1 MSTSITVRLPDDIAE
16 GLEALAKALDR
27 PRSYIVKKAMETY
40 LSEYADY
47 SLALERL
54 QDKDDRVISSG
65 DLRKRLA
72 RKN

>member
-1 MSTSITVRLPDDIAE
+1 MSKSITVRLPDDMAE

-27 PRSYIVKKAMETY
+27 PRSYLVKKAMETY

-47 SLALERL
+47 LMALERL

-65 DLRKRLA
+65 ELRKRLA

>member
-1 MSTSITVRLPDDIAE
+1 MSTSITVRLPDNIAE
-16 GLEALAKALDR
+16 SLEALAKALDR
-27 PRSYIVKKAMETY
+27 PRSYIVKKAMEIY

-65 DLRKRLA
+65 DLRKQLA

>member
-1 MSTSITVRLPDDIAE
+1 MSTSITVRLPDDMAE

-27 PRSYIVKKAMETY
+27 PRSYLVKKAMEVY

-47 SLALERL
+47 LLALERL

-65 DLRKRLA
+65 ELRKRLA

>member
-27 PRSYIVKKAMETY
+27 PRSYIVKKAMEIY

>member
-16 GLEALAKALDR
+16 SLEALAKALDR
-27 PRSYIVKKAMETY
+27 PRSYLVKKAMEVY

-47 SLALERL
+47 LLALERL
-54 QDKDDRVISSG
+54 QDKDDLVISSG
-65 DLRKRLA
+65 ELRRRLA

>member
-16 GLEALAKALDR
+16 SLEALAKTLDR
-27 PRSYIVKKAMETY
+27 PKSYLVKKAMETY

-47 SLALERL
+47 LMALERL
-54 QDKDDRVISSG
+54 QDKEDLVILSG
-65 DLRKRLA
+65 ELRKRLA

>member
-16 GLEALAKALDR
+16 SLDALVKALDR
-27 PRSYIVKKAMETY
+27 PKSYLVKKAMETY

-47 SLALERL
+47 LMARDRL

-65 DLRKRLA
+65 ELRKRLA
-72 RKN
+72 IQN

>member
-1 MSTSITVRLPDDIAE
+1 MSKSITVRLPDDMAE

-27 PRSYIVKKAMETY
+27 PRSYLVKKAMEVY

-47 SLALERL
+47 LLALESL

-65 DLRKRLA
+65 ELRKRLA

>member
-1 MSTSITVRLPDDIAE
+1 MSTSITVRIPDEMAE

-27 PRSYIVKKAMETY
+27 PRSYLVKKAMEVY

-47 SLALERL
+47 LLALERL

-65 DLRKRLA
+65 ELRKRLA

>member
-16 GLEALAKALDR
+16 SLDALAKALDR
-27 PRSYIVKKAMETY
+27 PKSYLVKKAMETY

-47 SLALERL
+47 LMARDRL

-65 DLRKRLA
+65 ELRKRLA
-72 RKN
+72 IQN

>member
-1 MSTSITVRLPDDIAE
+1 MSKSITVRLPDDMAE

-27 PRSYIVKKAMETY
+27 PRSYLVKKAMEVY

-47 SLALERL
+47 LLALERL

-65 DLRKRLA
+65 ELRKRLA

>member
-16 GLEALAKALDR
+16 SLEALAKTLDR
-27 PRSYIVKKAMETY
+27 PKSYLVKKAMETY

-47 SLALERL
+47 LMALERL

-65 DLRKRLA
+65 ELRKRLA
-72 RKN
+72 RKD